1 MRLLLQTFSVDH
13 EPFLKIKTYIYIIVL
28 YMVTYN
34 VFIAFAKQCSCAQ
47 NIDNNG
53 TMVRRRRQSPSFI
66 IEIRILIN
74 QIGRSNFEEENSN
87 TQVEEKTTFLKRT
100 RFLQVDPA
108 KNK

>member
-1 MRLLLQTFSVDH
+1 MNRFFKEKH
-13 EPFLKIKTYIYIIVL
+13 IYIIVL

-34 VFIAFAKQCSCAQ
+34 VCIAFAKQCSCAQ

-100 RFLQVDPA
+100 KFLQVDPA

>member
-13 EPFLKIKTYIYIIVL
+13 ETFFKEKHIYIIVL

-34 VFIAFAKQCSCAQ
+34 VCIAFAKQCSCAQ

-66 IEIRILIN
+66 IEN
-74 QIGRSNFEEENSN
+74 QNFDQSNWKIQF
-87 TQVEEKTTFLKRT
+87 
-100 RFLQVDPA
+100 
-108 KNK
+108 

>member
-1 MRLLLQTFSVDH
+1 MCALPL
-13 EPFLKIKTYIYIIVL
+13 PNKVL
-28 YMVTYN
+28 VH
-34 VFIAFAKQCSCAQ
+34 K

-87 TQVEEKTTFLKRT
+87 KQVEEKTTFLKRT
-100 RFLQVDPA
+100 KCLQVDPA
-108 KNK
+108 KTNKLIALNEYWKYMVEPSTV